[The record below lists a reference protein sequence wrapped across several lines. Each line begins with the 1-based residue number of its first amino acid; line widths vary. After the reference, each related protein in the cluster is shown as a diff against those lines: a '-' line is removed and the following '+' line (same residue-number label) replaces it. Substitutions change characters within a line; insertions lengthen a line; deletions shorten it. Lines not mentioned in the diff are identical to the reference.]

1 LPLAPA
7 REAIDFEGVAEK
19 VLQGTEAQL
28 SYTGIEQPPSAV
40 NMRRFVFDIDKAVA
54 AAAYVARKKKGRRIS
69 IFELLKTMYAAERE
83 ALEAWHRPIT
93 GDNFCSM
100 PKGVVLSR
108 TYNLIKGEVMRTN
121 SDMVKWSQHFSAR
134 EGNFVRLISE
144 PDYDYLSGREREALE
159 KGAHL
164 IRSLIA
170 KHGRIADV
178 LHDLWPEWKDPE
190 RSGKGSVP
198 LTPEEVLSQV
208 IEDEDE
214 AERVA
219 REIESVQTAK
229 AALQRG

>member
-1 LPLAPA
+1 
-7 REAIDFEGVAEK
+7 
-19 VLQGTEAQL
+19 
-28 SYTGIEQPPSAV
+28 
-40 NMRRFVFDIDKAVA
+40 MRRFVFDIDKAVA
-54 AAAYVARKKKGRRIS
+54 AAAYVTRKKKGRRIS
-69 IFELLKTMYAAERE
+69 IFELLKTMYAGERE
-83 ALEAWHRPIT
+83 ALKAWHRPIT

-190 RSGKGSVP
+190 RSEKGSVP